1 MIELEENPYE
11 RVYKIDSQ
19 LTQLNDQLKTI
30 TAKISSLEIQKEK
43 CIKSANG
50 AQSIGEYRLQV
61 NRKTREMRKVII
73 DRIIELNPDLIFTG
87 GKFVYKSVDIPDV
100 DKDRYKQDALNHYEV
115 GLTELDVMT
124 GSKSN
129 SLPYVDIDVK
139 ETVTYSVEK
148 IEE

>member
-11 RVYKIDSQ
+11 RVYEIDSQ
-19 LTQLNDQLKTI
+19 LTQLNEQLKSI
-30 TAKISSLEIQKEK
+30 TAQIGALELKKEAY
-43 CIKSANG
+43 IKSANG
-50 AQSIGEYRLQV
+50 AKAIGEYRLQV
-61 NRKTREMRKVII
+61 NRKTREMRKVVIERII
-73 DRIIELNPDLIFTG
+73 DLNPDLIFTG
-87 GKFVYKSVDIPDV
+87 GKFVYKSVDIPDC

>member
-19 LTQLNDQLKTI
+19 LNQLNDQLKTI
-30 TAKISSLEIQKEK
+30 TAKISSLEIQKEQ

-50 AQSIGEYRLQV
+50 ERRVSGIPVTGLTQDSGNAE
-61 NRKTREMRKVII
+61 VII
-73 DRIIELNPDLIFTG
+73 DRIIELNPDLIFSG
-87 GKFVYKSVDIPDV
+87 VKFVYKSFDIPDI

>member
-19 LTQLNDQLKTI
+19 LAQLNEQLKTI
-30 TAKISSLEIQKEK
+30 TAQIGALELKKEA

-50 AQSIGEYRLQV
+50 AKAIGEYRLQV

-73 DRIIELNPDLIFTG
+73 DRIIDLNPDLIFTG
-87 GKFVYKSVDIPDV
+87 GKFVYKAVEIPDV
-100 DKDRYKQDALNHYEV
+100 DKDRYKRDALTHYEV

-124 GSKSN
+124 GGKSN

-139 ETVTYSVEK
+139 ETVIYSVEK
-148 IEE
+148 IED